1 MGLGIHPIFLIA
13 GLTLVGAIACIVFA
27 CRASGW
33 IKRTIL
39 LLVALFLLAP
49 SGLLAIM
56 LKPEL
61 VDARFRTYK
70 RVYGDIQIGMTRAE
84 VMTTVQRRYP
94 SGGKRM
100 EPTVLEDSTN
110 RLDFFMNPE
119 GSREP
124 NCEGIFLEMKDDKV
138 VRKKYSAD

>member
-1 MGLGIHPIFLIA
+1 MGFGIHPVFLIA
-13 GLTLVGAIACIVFA
+13 GLTLVGAIGCIVFT

-33 IKRTIL
+33 IKRAIL
-39 LLVALFLLAP
+39 LLVALILLAP

-61 VDARFRTYK
+61 VDVRFRAYK
-70 RVYGDIQIGMTRAE
+70 RLYRDIQIGMTRDE
-84 VMTTVQRRYP
+84 VMATVQRHYP
-94 SGGKRM
+94 SGGRRM
-100 EPTVLEDSTN
+100 EPKVLEDSTN
-110 RLDFFMNPE
+110 RLDFFMSPE

-124 NCEGIFLEMKDDKV
+124 NCEGIFLQMQEDRV

>member
-1 MGLGIHPIFLIA
+1 MGLGIHPIYVIA
-13 GLTLVGAIACIVFA
+13 GLTLVGAIGCIVFA
-27 CRASGW
+27 CRATGW
-33 IKRTIL
+33 IKRAML
-39 LLVALFLLAP
+39 LLVAVILLAP
-49 SGLLAIM
+49 TGLLASM

-70 RVYGDIQIGMTRAE
+70 RLYGDIQIGMTRAE
-84 VMTTVQRRYP
+84 VMTTVQRHYP

-100 EPTVLEDSTN
+100 EPKVLEDSTN

-124 NCEGIFLEMKDDKV
+124 NCEGIFLQMQEDRV
-138 VRKKYSAD
+138 VKKSYSED